1 MSYTVRAAVLN
12 TTGEL
17 EIEQLTLGE
26 PEADEVLIRTCDAGL
41 CHSDLHEMNG
51 TFSSSTPILL
61 GHEAAG
67 FVEAVGANV
76 TSVRPGDRVV
86 TCLSIFCGQSR
97 YCLSGRLTLCANR
110 SATVL
115 KDPGRLRNHAGR
127 RSTHGRHRRLRRE
140 GWRAWSGRD
149 RHPRR
154 EVPVSAVVCP
164 DGNST
169 RIRLVDV

>member
-1 MSYTVRAAVLN
+1 
-12 TTGEL
+12 
-17 EIEQLTLGE
+17 
-26 PEADEVLIRTCDAGL
+26 
-41 CHSDLHEMNG
+41 MNG
-51 TFSSSTPILL
+51 TFPSSTPILL

-115 KDPGRLRNHAGR
+115 KDPAVCVITQVGPFDPRPA
-127 RSTHGRHRRLRRE
+127 SAPSPRRLACME
-140 GWRAWSGRD
+140 W
-149 RHPRR
+149 
-154 EVPVSAVVCP
+154 
-164 DGNST
+164 T
-169 RIRLVDV
+169 